1 MKKEIQKIQN
11 EKNIVFVSFLLV
23 IFLIP
28 LSAKAA
34 WKQDFQTAFLSTNF
48 KGEPPCS
55 MLTPVSPYRYPFGT
69 YDLLEAASRQV
80 YLFVPKQDP
89 DAYANIVPSENG
101 KSFTVQAVKWQ

>member
-1 MKKEIQKIQN
+1 
-11 EKNIVFVSFLLV
+11 
-23 IFLIP
+23 
-28 LSAKAA
+28 
-34 WKQDFQTAFLSTNF
+34 
-48 KGEPPCS
+48 
-55 MLTPVSPYRYPFGT
+55 MLTRVSPYRYPFGT